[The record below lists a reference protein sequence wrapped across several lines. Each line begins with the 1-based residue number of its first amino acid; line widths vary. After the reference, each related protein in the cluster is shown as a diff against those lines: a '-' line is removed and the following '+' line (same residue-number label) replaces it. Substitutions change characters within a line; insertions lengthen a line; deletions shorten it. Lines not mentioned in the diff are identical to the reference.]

1 MRILQYYILS
11 SLPPSWWLC
20 GSSFY
25 FLFKNQSKS
34 YWPWFVG
41 VVDKLITEIK
51 RKVFEPIN
59 GKQFIDNFLREVRFW
74 YLVLRKSTIFIFL
87 RSAFHSQE
95 NVGASCRATSAGSF
109 LEDLTNLRQSFTNLE
124 VLHLSRACH
133 LFRPWEILT
142 RLFIFALEEICYQVT
157 RQLSGSL
164 VSHTGLLVFLSHPR
178 SVYLMFFPGHA
189 HYHNVLPFLVIS
201 SCQVIHNIH
210 GSKTIVLLGA
220 YCRAPPFGL
229 FWAQRE
235 WIGYTILQTYSI
247 LNGKLLGLGWYS
259 EQAFE
264 SVHSDFS
271 AAWER
276 VKVPMDHPEFGAR
289 LLACISAYNSKHM

>member
-1 MRILQYYILS
+1 MICRC
-11 SLPPSWWLC
+11 C
-20 GSSFY
+20 GQAHYWDKEESFRTY
-25 FLFKNQSKS
+25 KGQAVYWQLFKRSKI
-34 YWPWFVG
+34 
-41 VVDKLITEIK
+41 LIFSFKEIY
-51 RKVFEPIN
+51 
-59 GKQFIDNFLREVRFW
+59 Q
-74 YLVLRKSTIFIFL
+74 FIFL